1 MLRLIQTGDWH
12 LGQAYRKFDADLAE
26 RLRAS
31 RLEVIVRILAEA
43 ERSRAAFV
51 AVTGDQFDGPQP
63 DPGLVRGMLERIAT
77 AKVAVHMIPG
87 NHDPCGPGS
96 VYERADFKAR
106 PSNLH
111 LHEQP
116 RAVPLPEAGATLFPC
131 PCSARY
137 GDDPMAWI
145 PSRGSDDGWRIALA
159 HGSLPVASGPGEP
172 NYPIAGDAPRRFDL
186 DYVALGDWH
195 TPTPDPTTYF
205 TGRMYYAGA
214 PEVGGW
220 DETGAG
226 YALEVML
233 EPGSEPRVR
242 PLRVGR
248 HGWSELKLQVFSPL
262 DVGRLLADLNGLASP
277 DRIVRVRPAGPSRS
291 PTRRVAAAF
300 ERAQTPVRRPA
311 IRPVRPPPRGR
322 SDADL
327 PLNPVIREVHLRLAR
342 LAQDPS
348 DGFPSHLPRGPA
360 GAGRRGHRPRPRPI
374 PGPLALAPAGTRS
387 NETRGRGRGK
397 NQTCT

>member
-1 MLRLIQTGDWH
+1 MLRFIQTGDWH
-12 LGQAYRKFDADLAE
+12 LGQAYRKFDGDLAE

-31 RLEVIVRILAEA
+31 RLEAIVRILAEA
-43 ERSRAAFV
+43 ERSRATFV

-116 RAVPLPEAGATLFPC
+116 RSVRLPEAGATLFPC
-131 PCSARY
+131 PCSSRY

-159 HGSLPVASGPGEP
+159 HGSLPVAGGPGAP
-172 NYPIAGDAPRRFDL
+172 NFPIAGDAPRRFDL

-195 TPTPDPTTYF
+195 TPTPDPTTSV

-226 YALEVML
+226 YALEVVL

-248 HGWSELKLQVFSPL
+248 HEWSELKPQVFSPL
-262 DVGRLLADLNGLASP
+262 DVGRLLAELDGLASP
-277 DRIVRVRPAGPSRS
+277 DRVVRVRPAGALPIAERAAL
-291 PTRRVAAAF
+291 AAAVDARKSRF
-300 ERAQTPVRRPA
+300 TALLYDPIDLRPLA
-311 IRPVRPPPRGR
+311 DE
-322 SDADL
+322 DADL
-327 PLNPVIREVHLRLAR
+327 PYDPVIREVHRRLVRLAR
-342 LAQDPS
+342 DPT
-348 DGFPSHLPRGPA
+348 DGLPATFPKDLPRPDA
-360 GAGRRGHRPRPRPI
+360 EVIARALDRFRGLLH
-374 PGPLALAPAGTRS
+374 
-387 NETRGRGRGK
+387 
-397 NQTCT
+397 